1 VIGVALAACAGALG
15 MGFAL
20 RASSRIARL
29 APPDAELVE
38 SGLRS
43 ADQDRVVSAIRDAF
57 ADAAPAMENALT
69 AQSAATMNEAAAALD
84 EHLGDLERELSEGRA
99 VAASAARVAL
109 LSAGLGAIL
118 ELLPDLSR
126 AAIPRALGA
135 VTIGVF
141 AAGTCFELGRKSVQ
155 RSRDLRSVWDRLA
168 GAAADRLGIP
178 VGTASPGPRDSHRHR
193 HRRGAGSVHRRR
205 QAP

>member
-1 VIGVALAACAGALG
+1 MIGVALAACAGTLG
-15 MGFAL
+15 LGFAL

-29 APPDAELVE
+29 APRDAGLVE
-38 SGLRS
+38 RGLRS
-43 ADQDRVVSAIRDAF
+43 ADPDQVVSAIRDAF
-57 ADAAPAMENALT
+57 ADAAPAMVDALT
-69 AQSAATMNEAAAALD
+69 TKSAAAMNEAAAALD
-84 EHLGDLERELSEGRA
+84 ELLGDLERELSEGRA

-118 ELLPDLSR
+118 ELLPDLSG

-135 VTIGVF
+135 VAIGVF
-141 AAGTCFELGRKSVQ
+141 AAGACFELGRKSLR
-155 RSRDLRSVWDRLA
+155 RSRELRSVWDRLA

-178 VGTASPGPRDSHRHR
+178 VGTASPGPGDGRRGSSG
-193 HRRGAGSVHRRR
+193 HRRRRR